1 MWRRGPAISDDG
13 IVIAAQHPA
22 LEAPGLAAVM
32 HGDDGVVIECDGAG
46 VLTALVKL
54 VHGFAPGMTVVIA
67 EHESLAIAPKGHDQ
81 SAIGEANER
90 SRLLR

>member
-1 MWRRGPAISDDG
+1 MWCHGPAISDGG

-22 LEAPGLAAVM
+22 LEAPGLAIVVD
-32 HGDDGVVIECDGAG
+32 GDDGIVVECDGAG

-54 VHGFAPGMTVVIA
+54 VHGFAPGTTVVIA

-81 SAIGEANER
+81 GAVGEAYER
-90 SRLLR
+90 PRLLR